1 MQQSLDVHT
10 ADPGRMHA
18 EGLVVR
24 RQLELARTSVADFL
38 GAGPRE
44 VIFTSCATE
53 AINAAIWGQHRS
65 VPGAIVV
72 SAAEHSA
79 VRSRRSEPVAPSPSE
94 STERAE

>member
-1 MQQSLDVHT
+1 MQQSLEVLA

-24 RQLELARTSVADFL
+24 QQLELARTSVADFL
-38 GAGPRE
+38 GASPRD

-65 VPGAIVV
+65 VPGTIVLSV
-72 SAAEHSA
+72 A
-79 VRSRRSEPVAPSPSE
+79 RRN
-94 STERAE
+94 